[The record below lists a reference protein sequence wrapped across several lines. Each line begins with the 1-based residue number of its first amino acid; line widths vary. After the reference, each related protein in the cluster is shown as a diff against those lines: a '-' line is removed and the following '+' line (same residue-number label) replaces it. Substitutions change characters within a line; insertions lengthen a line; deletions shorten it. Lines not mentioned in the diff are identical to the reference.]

1 MALVVNTNIL
11 ALNAQ
16 RNLERSGGI
25 LSKALERLSSGL
37 RVNSA
42 ADDAAGLAISDR
54 MYAQVRGLNQ
64 AVRNANDG
72 ISLSQTA
79 ESALQEYTNIV
90 QRMRELSVQSA
101 NATNTATD
109 RGALDAEYQQLNSEL
124 DRIATQTTFN
134 GNAVLNGTLGNI
146 TFQVGAFVGNTISL
160 SLSAG
165 VRTNQVGQI
174 AQASGANAVDANA
187 IATGEVTIN
196 GTAIVASVAGSGAG
210 QTADS
215 AYAKAA
221 AINASGVAGVTAA
234 AVPAPSVA
242 TTAFANG
249 TSVVYNGNAA
259 AQTYS
264 LSINGVAIY
273 SAFSLAAGTGL
284 SGSALATQINVFSNQ
299 TGVSASVDGS
309 SNLVLTASDGRNIA
323 VTQDGSD
330 ATVTSAILTA
340 GGAAAA
346 ANAGTG
352 DFTNRGQL
360 QLTSNSNITLG
371 GSAVA
376 ARTGFAVTSIA
387 LDTTTVGS
395 TSVTTVANS
404 NTAINRLDATLA
416 SVSAL
421 RAQFGAIQNRMQST
435 IANLQAVV
443 QNVDAARSRIVDADF
458 ASETANLTKG
468 QILQQ
473 AGVAILAQANQVPQA
488 ALQLLRAQ

>member
-16 RNLERSGGI
+16 RNLDRSSGI
-25 LSKALERLSSGL
+25 LGKALERLSSGL

-79 ESALQEYTNIV
+79 ESALQEYTSIV
-90 QRMRELSVQSA
+90 QRMRELAVQSA

-109 RGALDAEYQQLNSEL
+109 RSALDAEYQQLNAEL

-174 AQASGANAVDANA
+174 AQASGANPVDANA

-196 GTAIVASVAGSGAG
+196 GTAVVASVAGSGAG

-242 TTAFANG
+242 TSAFANG
-249 TSVVYNGNAA
+249 TSVVYNANAA

-273 SAFSLAAGTGL
+273 SAFSLATATGL
-284 SGSALATQINVFSNQ
+284 SASALATQINVFSNQ

-323 VTQDGSD
+323 IVQDSSD

-458 ASETANLTKG
+458 AAETANLTKG
-468 QILQQ
+468 QILR
-473 AGVAILAQANQVPQA
+473 I
-488 ALQLLRAQ
+488 